1 MGQYFQ
7 HPLPPPEEPRQP
19 RRGRREKTRRRTRP
33 VIYILAVIGFAAVC
47 LALYRYALVPLLVWL
62 NGVVG

>member
-1 MGQYFQ
+1 MGS
-7 HPLPPPEEPRQP
+7 
-19 RRGRREKTRRRTRP
+19 RP